1 MSNPPN
7 SNSRIVYSTE
17 YGKMCPDCSKPLISC
32 ICSQLKKTIAPA
44 ATGPARVHY
53 ETQGRKGKGVTV
65 ISGLPLNEEK
75 LTAFSKELKRKLG
88 VGGTV
93 KDLVIELQGD
103 RREEV
108 VKLLRVKG
116 YSVK

>member
-1 MSNPPN
+1 
-7 SNSRIVYSTE
+7 
-17 YGKMCPDCSKPLISC
+17 MCPGCAKPFASC
-32 ICSQLKKTIAPA
+32 ICSQLKKTIVPA
-44 ATGPARVHY
+44 ATGPARVRY

-75 LTAFSKELKRKLG
+75 LTAFSKELKRRLG

-103 RREEV
+103 RREQV
-108 VKLLRVKG
+108 TQFLSANGYDVK
-116 YSVK
+116 